1 MENYFDLFELPIQL
15 QVDLA
20 AIRPRFFA
28 LSRQFHPDF
37 FVNRPES
44 EQQDALEK
52 TAGLNKAWKTFQQ
65 PDELLRYVLEIQ
77 GAWTTGEKYELRPD
91 FLMEV
96 MEINEA
102 MMDAADGHT
111 EDLQKQV
118 AALQE
123 QMYQPVAAYFA
134 ERPFIPTPEKLAGL
148 KEYYYR
154 KKYLDRI
161 VQGLS

>member
-1 MENYFDLFELPIQL
+1 MDNFFDLFEIPMQL
-15 QVDLA
+15 TVDPA
-20 AIRPRFFA
+20 SIRPRFFA

-37 FVNRPES
+37 FVNRPAE

-52 TAGLNKAWKTFQQ
+52 TSRLNKAWKIFQQ
-65 PDELLRYVLEIQ
+65 PDELLRYVLELHES
-77 GAWTTGEKYELRPD
+77 WTSGEKYALSPD

-102 MMDAADGHT
+102 MMDLEEGNNGSIQ
-111 EDLQKQV
+111 EQV
-118 AALQE
+118 AGLQQNLFE
-123 QMYQPVAAYFA
+123 PVAPYYS
-134 ERPFIPTPEKLAGL
+134 ENPFVPTPKKLADL

-161 VQGLS
+161 LQGLS